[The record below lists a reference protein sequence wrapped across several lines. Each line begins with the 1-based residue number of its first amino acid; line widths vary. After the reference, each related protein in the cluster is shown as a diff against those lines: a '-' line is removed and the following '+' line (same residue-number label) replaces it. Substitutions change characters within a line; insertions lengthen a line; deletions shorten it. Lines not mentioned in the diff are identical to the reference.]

1 MFCLFGFFCL
11 FCLIFIGRYTDV
23 RQENASVRSHNRSHG
38 TNYWNESGCW
48 GENDMQ
54 RRWKQILFWGEFRE
68 QLLDL
73 QMVSWLLFWAA
84 FTGPIV
90 EDWQVGN
97 RADPAPV
104 PRLVLLHT
112 KCRHWCFCW
121 GRIPVGT
128 SSRNHTGIL
137 TATCKE
143 TSRLLAAVSKNQKT
157 QNTSY
162 KPYRE
167 SGRLTSVWPLLLL
180 TPSWI
185 YNHLNFLDGQTDNFI
200 SVNY

>member
-48 GENDMQ
+48 GENDMKS
-54 RRWKQILFWGEFRE
+54 RWKQILFWGEFRE

-104 PRLVLLHT
+104 PRLVLLT
-112 KCRHWCFCW
+112 PNADTGASAGVGYRLVPPPETTLVYWLPRVRRHHACWLQCQKIKKHKTRATNRTENREGWPVFGLFFCSHPPGFTITW
-121 GRIPVGT
+121 T
-128 SSRNHTGIL
+128 SSMVRPI
-137 TATCKE
+137 
-143 TSRLLAAVSKNQKT
+143 TS
-157 QNTSY
+157 
-162 KPYRE
+162 
-167 SGRLTSVWPLLLL
+167 
-180 TPSWI
+180 
-185 YNHLNFLDGQTDNFI
+185 
-200 SVNY
+200 